1 MRTTTTTL
9 SGWLFDA
16 YPQGDKMVFWIKQEK
31 DGRTVRLEDNWSH
44 SIYIAS
50 DNKYDLAS
58 VAKDERI
65 SSFIKSHKFVQK
77 YEKVT
82 DNAKSEVLKLTLID
96 SSQAQKLAK
105 SIMLGGRF
113 GQFRLYNVDVLPA
126 QSYFY
131 EHDIIFP
138 LALCEVTVTSDYN
151 NRLRWSCKD
160 DSVWSLDYQL
170 PKFKTI
176 HLSVK
181 PRKQEG
187 KMLPKFT
194 DRIDSISIRSGNNN
208 NDDDDEEETITIDG
222 GGGCCSDDE
231 AQILFSLA
239 DSMSALDPDF
249 VFTEGGDSFDFPYL
263 AHRAK
268 VNDCSNILVLGREP
282 SKPIIT
288 TSRKPGKDDGITY
301 FSYGR
306 IHYRPSSTQLFG
318 RVHIDTDN
326 SFILN
331 EAGMQGLYEIARVC
345 RMPLHK
351 ASRASI
357 GRCMSSLQCYHAT
370 INDILIPWKPSFAE
384 HFKPY
389 SELFVADRGGMIL
402 EPRIGVCEQVS
413 EFDFSSLYPSIMS
426 KKNLSGETVLCA
438 CCSPDSKRRVP
449 ELGWNICEKRVGIV
463 PQALEILL
471 KKRAQYKLRLKSPE
485 TDAITKQVYDARQNS
500 LKWILVTS
508 FGYLGYSN
516 SKFGN
521 IDAHIATCAFD
532 RQVLLKAVR
541 VVESHGFRILHGIV
555 DSLWVVKKKGA
566 VQEKEEKKDCLK
578 LKEEIEQKTGFA
590 ISFEGTYKWVAFVH
604 SKSSKLVPVPNRYFG
619 VLEDGSMKVR
629 GLEIR
634 RRDNPPL
641 FDKFQAEILKIIA
654 AGNTIQEVK
663 VLLMPKVKETF
674 CRYVQL
680 LKEGK
685 VPLEELV
692 FTKQLSKDSH
702 DYVMNTCESAALH
715 QLRSE
720 GKSLHAGEVLQYV
733 ITDYYNNNKRP
744 NKRAMPIEMIDSDNN
759 NTTTAYDAKR
769 YTELLAEELRSI
781 TEPFGFVE
789 SSSWLPSES
798 M

>member
-58 VAKDERI
+58 VAKDGRI
-65 SSFIKSHKFVQK
+65 SSFIKSHEFVQK

-138 LALCEVTVTSDYN
+138 LAFCEVTVTSDNN

-194 DRIDSISIRSGNNN
+194 DRIDSISIRSGNN
-208 NDDDDEEETITIDG
+208 DDDEEETITIG
-222 GGGCCSDDE
+222 GGDCCCCSDDE

-402 EPRIGVCEQVS
+402 EPRIGVYEQVN

-541 VVESHGFRILHGIV
+541 VAESHGFRILHGIV
-555 DSLWVVKKKGA
+555 DSLWVVKKK
-566 VQEKEEKKDCLK
+566 
-578 LKEEIEQKTGFA
+578 
-590 ISFEGTYKWVAFVH
+590 
-604 SKSSKLVPVPNRYFG
+604 
-619 VLEDGSMKVR
+619 VLCK
-629 GLEIR
+629 R
-634 RRDNPPL
+634 RRRRR
-641 FDKFQAEILKIIA
+641 IA
-654 AGNTIQEVK
+654 
-663 VLLMPKVKETF
+663 
-674 CRYVQL
+674 
-680 LKEGK
+680 
-685 VPLEELV
+685 
-692 FTKQLSKDSH
+692 
-702 DYVMNTCESAALH
+702 
-715 QLRSE
+715 
-720 GKSLHAGEVLQYV
+720 
-733 ITDYYNNNKRP
+733 
-744 NKRAMPIEMIDSDNN
+744 
-759 NTTTAYDAKR
+759 
-769 YTELLAEELRSI
+769 
-781 TEPFGFVE
+781 
-789 SSSWLPSES
+789 
-798 M
+798 